1 MERARQLLKWSQRS
15 ETVKTVIV
23 LAIVVIATLGGY
35 GLFMVAM
42 RTTSPLVVVTTES
55 MVPALQVGDLL
66 VLEGR
71 AAQDIHVGDIIVYED
86 EWYTSAPIV
95 HRVVEIQIVNDVY
108 YFFTRGDANH
118 ANDLGNRTIEE
129 IVGVMVLRIPN
140 LGHVSIFLR
149 SPPGLVFIAA
159 VFIAIIVIPEI
170 ACRGATE
177 DEDPK
182 KEQMP
187 SSKDQES
194 S

>member
-1 MERARQLLKWSQRS
+1 MKWSQRS
-15 ETVKTVIV
+15 ESVKTIIV
-23 LAIVVIATLGGY
+23 LVIVVIATLGGY

-71 AAQDIHVGDIIVYED
+71 GAEDIHVGDIIVYED

-118 ANDLGNRTIEE
+118 ANDMGNRTIEE

-159 VFIAIIVIPEI
+159 VFVAIIVIPEI
-170 ACRGATE
+170 ACKGVEAGNE
-177 DEDPK
+177 PKMDQVPPSVDE
-182 KEQMP
+182 
-187 SSKDQES
+187 ES
-194 S
+194 SEQQT